1 MGTKGRKMGGEK
13 MKKKAVGVIVLGVF
27 LVVNSLLGI
36 RGLFLPPLMN
46 PILIGIWVILAVA
59 MFFAG
64 IGILLLKNTAR
75 ILAIAVAGIQAMRGI
90 VSSIIATNGMI
101 KEPSIS
107 ITFALTSGL
116 LGFLLSLGIGAGI
129 IYYLTQPKVKEQFNP

>member
-1 MGTKGRKMGGEK
+1 